1 MREEL
6 LLHRLKLMLAVII
19 AMMLCGALLT
29 TAGVEWGV
37 IAGIAGLAAALP
49 VLFEMLRCGAE
60 TSVSA
65 PPDLILSFSR
75 TAFLKPACI
84 F

>member
-29 TAGVEWGV
+29 TVGVEWGL

-49 VLFEMLRCGAE
+49 VLFEMLRCQSLLQAR
-60 TSVSA
+60 
-65 PPDLILSFSR
+65 F
-75 TAFLKPACI
+75 
-84 F
+84 